1 MPTISLQNVSSQ
13 ATHCTTTVMMQNI
26 MPIKKVSNKTIESAV
41 LKAMRIAT
49 ENLSSDRKEKY
60 GI

>member
-49 ENLSSDRKEKY
+49 ENLS
-60 GI
+60 